1 MSFIQL
7 KKQNNPQETTTPAIQ
22 QSTVNMRI
30 DVVPIPTETSA
41 PITSEHQQQQIEAIE
56 NVKAAGKDL
65 FTNNATVVSENGGNR
80 LYQTADLYS
89 EALSLEKMIPMLT
102 EAGLTLRLNALRDGH
117 NAHSTCME
125 LKTGQLADLIQETN
139 ADIKGE
145 KSTSINI
152 GTAKEHGNMYVG
164 VKIKRGNHY
173 IQKLD
178 YEVNTIHDNKMHV
191 K

>member
-7 KKQNNPQETTTPAIQ
+7 KNKNPQETSTPAIA
-22 QSTVNMRI
+22 QSTVSMRI
-30 DVVPIPTETSA
+30 DVVPIPTESSL
-41 PITSEHQQQQIEAIE
+41 PITSKQQQQQIEAIE

-65 FTNNATVVSENGGNR
+65 FTNNSTVVSENGGNR

-89 EALSLEKMIPMLT
+89 ESLSLEKMIPMLT
-102 EAGLTLRLNALRDGH
+102 AANLTLRLNALREGH

-125 LKTGQLADLIQETN
+125 LKTGQLADLVENTN
-139 ADIKGE
+139 ADVKGE

-152 GTAKEHGNMYVG
+152 ATAKEHGNMYVG
-164 VKIKRGNHY
+164 VKMVRGNHY

-178 YEVNTIHDNKMHV
+178 YEVNTIHDTKMHV